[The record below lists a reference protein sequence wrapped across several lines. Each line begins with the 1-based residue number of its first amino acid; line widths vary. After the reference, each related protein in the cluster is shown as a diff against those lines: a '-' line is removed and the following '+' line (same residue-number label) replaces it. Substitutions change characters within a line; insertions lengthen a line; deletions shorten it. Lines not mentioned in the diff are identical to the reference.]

1 MLATAGNRN
10 RALAVRK
17 SANNWLVMTSKNLQ
31 NRMKSVGR
39 MDAQLK
45 QLALRLDQAKKALG
59 VDERRERVGELCD
72 IGGDFLSVGLGR
84 LKPNE
89 RLGAFMIL
97 AEMVESES
105 FLEECRSR
113 AAAEMAR
120 RQMAKDAKD
129 GWKRE
134 RRRKRREPEVE
145 VESIEQAP
153 VRSAPVVAPIVPTP
167 EAGLESLVVR
177 FSGPITDGKKL
188 RALGLTYD
196 RASEQWTG
204 EANRAAVEAEI
215 KVLSCARLLKEI
227 ISLGAS
233 TPAAASAPATTGWWP
248 QLRNGPDLEVEVE
261 DCEELPR
268 RRPGPE

>member
-1 MLATAGNRN
+1 MA
-10 RALAVRK
+10 RK
-17 SANNWLVMTSKNLQ
+17 KRQ
-31 NRMKSVGR
+31 NRMKSVER

-97 AEMVESES
+97 AEKAGSES

-120 RQMAKDAKD
+120 RQMAKDTKD
-129 GWKRE
+129 EWKRE

-145 VESIEQAP
+145 VESVEQAP
-153 VRSAPVVAPIVPTP
+153 VRSAPVVAPIVPIP
-167 EAGLESLVVR
+167 EVGLESLVVR
-177 FSGPITDGKKL
+177 FSGPIADGKKL
-188 RALGLTYD
+188 KALGLTYD
-196 RASEQWTG
+196 PLREQWTG
-204 EANRAAVEAEI
+204 DANRAAVEAEI
-215 KVLSCARLLKEI
+215 KASSCFPLLEGI
-227 ISLGAS
+227 FSGGPSAGPPPAPPLITS
-233 TPAAASAPATTGWWP
+233 TVGWWP
-248 QLRNGPDLEVEVE
+248 QLRNHDVGEVEIE
-261 DCEELPR
+261 N
-268 RRPGPE
+268 